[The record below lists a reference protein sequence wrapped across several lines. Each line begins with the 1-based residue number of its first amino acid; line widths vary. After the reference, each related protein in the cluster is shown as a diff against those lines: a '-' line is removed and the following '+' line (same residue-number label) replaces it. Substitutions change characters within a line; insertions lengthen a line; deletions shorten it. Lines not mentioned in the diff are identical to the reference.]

1 MTLLA
6 SSYNLH
12 TYTTHMNTHHTK
24 LHTLPIHIHS
34 PPGRSSLSAVFKTL
48 SEHDVIHSIFYL
60 GPTFV
65 TVSFITTLILFVTLT
80 FFCRPEGSA
89 TDGHY
94 NLTSPWIH
102 VGPCDMWVTNWDLWM
117 SNLHIVCTGYPESYM
132 FIIACLIPRLTSVI
146 FAHEH
151 MYCTRCLYQFPERFA
166 NDVPNCIVTYM
177 YMLAY
182 H

>member
-1 MTLLA
+1 MWGISVLCLA
-6 SSYNLH
+6 LTVWANH
-12 TYTTHMNTHHTK
+12 TIKYQVVP
-24 LHTLPIHIHS
+24 LPCKALKKS
-34 PPGRSSLSAVFKTL
+34 PSQTPSPLNSGMGGGGGGDLFFK
-48 SEHDVIHSIFYL
+48 
-60 GPTFV
+60 PTF
-65 TVSFITTLILFVTLT
+65 LA
-80 FFCRPEGSA
+80 RGSA